1 MIDQIKREECCG
13 CSACAAICPKGCI
26 QIEQDLE
33 GFYHPKL
40 NSQNCIE
47 CKKCLTICPVNQK
60 ETSIYPETEER
71 VTQAYA
77 AYNTDLL
84 QRYTSSSGGIFTLL
98 ANWVIEK
105 GGIVFGAAFDENFQV
120 KHIKVDSKEQIK
132 KLQGSKYV
140 QSQIGDTFL
149 KTKTYLEEGRFVLFS
164 GTPCQIEGLLH
175 FLKKPYENLITID
188 VFCTGVPSPKIW
200 KDYL

>member
-1 MIDQIKREECCG
+1 M
-13 CSACAAICPKGCI
+13 
-26 QIEQDLE
+26 
-33 GFYHPKL
+33 
-40 NSQNCIE
+40 
-47 CKKCLTICPVNQK
+47 
-60 ETSIYPETEER
+60 
-71 VTQAYA
+71 TQAYA

-149 KTKTYLEEGRFVLFS
+149 KTKTYLEEGRFVLFILVVLFEFPKS
-164 GTPCQIEGLLH
+164 LLKLNH
-175 FLKKPYENLITID
+175 YCVLSL
-188 VFCTGVPSPKIW
+188 
-200 KDYL
+200 